1 MPVSN
6 EDLFMA
12 ILSMDSYNRGYNP
25 GIAISGT
32 QIGNA
37 TFTLGSDQPAA
48 GLPEGVA
55 AGFYAAA
62 YDTQW
67 GTVISY
73 RGTDI
78 NDGLPS
84 ADDVLNGWQI
94 GGGSYTA
101 SQFALS
107 TEFLETVAGGRDAL
121 ANITLTGHSL
131 GGGLAA

>member
-1 MPVSN
+1 MDK
-6 EDLFMA
+6 DLFLA
-12 ILSMDSYNRGYNP
+12 LLSMDSYNRGYNP
-25 GIAISGT
+25 GISGLGGIGTGIGGTTLISQSAIGETS
-32 QIGNA
+32 A
-37 TFTLGSDQPAA
+37 
-48 GLPEGVA
+48 EVA

-62 YDTQW
+62 YNTEY

-78 NDGLPS
+78 NNGLPS

-107 TEFLETVAGGRDAL
+107 TEFLEAVAGGRDAL

-131 GGGLAA
+131 GGGLAASH

>member
-1 MPVSN
+1 MAVN
-6 EDLFMA
+6 DRDLFLA
-12 ILSMDSYNRGYNP
+12 ILSMDAYNRGYSP
-25 GIAISGT
+25 GI
-32 QIGNA
+32 N
-37 TFTLGSDQPAA
+37 LGSSTTIGSATVSDDRYLPA
-48 GLPEGVA
+48 GSVA

-78 NDGLPS
+78 NNGLPS

-107 TEFLETVAGGRDAL
+107 TEFLEAVAGGREAL

-131 GGGLAA
+131 GGGLAGLN